1 MRASLAQTQRRPL
14 RSSCCSGAS
23 SSSRH
28 RCVVVA
34 SSTSSSSSSPPPS
47 TDAYSYSSPSDAAAF
62 VASASSLRKDQRVRR
77 PENVPGAFFVDSSCI
92 NCDVCRK
99 LAPDT
104 FSKVGPQSAVHS
116 QPPVESA
123 SSLLDDPV
131 TAAAAA
137 ALVSCPTASIHAEGL
152 RPSDVAAAAAAFLP
166 CAVPGVV
173 PASEGGPSALFLGY
187 TSGKSFGASSYLLL
201 RENGGNIMV
210 DSPRFDP
217 RLAAKI
223 EALGGA
229 KFIFLTHRD
238 DVADH
243 ARWAARLGAKR
254 IMHALECNERQGT
267 DAVEA
272 KLEGEGPWTLK
283 DCRGDG
289 EKGDADDEDIQF
301 VLQPGHTEACVA
313 MLHAP
318 SRALFSGDVVS
329 CGSDAGWFLEDG
341 KSPRLYA
348 YRDFCWFSFSQLLD
362 SVEVGLRPLDFL
374 HLLPGHGRSG
384 SWESLEK
391 KDEAVDELLRRER
404 AVDASAAAKK

>member
-1 MRASLAQTQRRPL
+1 M

-23 SSSRH
+23 SSSR
-28 RCVVVA
+28 RSVVVA
-34 SSTSSSSSSPPPS
+34 SSSSSTP

-62 VASASSLRKDQRVRR
+62 VAAASSLRKDQRIRR

-99 LAPDT
+99 LAPAT

-116 QPPVESA
+116 QPPVEPA
-123 SSLLDDPV
+123 SSLLDDAV

-152 RPSDVAAAAAAFLP
+152 RPADVAAAAAAFLP
-166 CAVPGVV
+166 CAVPGVA

-201 RENGGNIMV
+201 REKGGNIMV

-217 RLAAKI
+217 RLAAKV

-229 KFIFLTHRD
+229 SWIFLTHRD

-243 ARWAARLGAKR
+243 ARWAQRLGAKR
-254 IMHALECNERQGT
+254 IMHSLECNERQGT

-272 KLEGEGPWTLK
+272 KLEGEGPWTLR
-283 DCRGDG
+283 DCRGG
-289 EKGDADDEDIQF
+289 GGEEEKGGPDDDEVQF

-313 MLHAP
+313 MFHAP

-329 CGSDAGWFLEDG
+329 CGSDAGWFSEDG
-341 KSPRLYA
+341 SPRLYA
-348 YRDFCWFSFSQLLD
+348 YRDFCWFSFSKLLD
-362 SVEVGLRPLDFL
+362 SVEVGLKPLDFL

-391 KDEAVDELLRRER
+391 KDAAVDELLRRER
-404 AVDASAAAKK
+404 AVDAAAAKK